1 MPETETA
8 SGGQRRALSPQG
20 PASPAAP
27 PVPLLVNGY
36 RDRRCG
42 SLRNTDIGSEVRL
55 AGWVAAKRDHGG
67 LLFVDL
73 RDPIGP
79 DAYLPVTDWP
89 QGDAAGAGTGPET
102 LASTGAPAGTAT
114 DASLARGHH
123 NARIVQLVCHPGA
136 EAFETLS
143 RLRAESVV
151 SVTGRVVARPPET
164 VNQKLATGS
173 VEVEVS
179 ELEVLS
185 SADVLPFSVERDSE
199 VGEEARLTYRYL
211 DMRRGPVA
219 ERLAKR
225 ALFAQV
231 ARTHLATR
239 GFLEVQ
245 TPVLTASS
253 PEGARDYLVPSRL
266 YPGEFYALP
275 QAPQQFKQLLMVS
288 GIERYFQIAPC
299 FRDEASRADR
309 SPGEFYQIDMEMAFA
324 TQEDVFREVELL
336 FSALVSN
343 LTQKHAPTPYPRI
356 KYADALARYGTDKPD
371 TRFGLEVV
379 DLTSK
384 LGGRTELP
392 MFAEAPAK
400 RHAVRA
406 VLAPGA
412 AGRPR
417 SWFDAFAETARAS
430 GATGSWLQLPPDG
443 SERRGPL
450 SRKLTDEEMDVLA
463 AGAGASSGDAVLTCV
478 GPSASASVPLGQV
491 RSALGRELGLAD
503 PGLLAFCWIVDFPM
517 FERNP
522 ETGAWDFSHNPF
534 SMPQGG
540 LKALEDNDPA
550 DIVAYQYDVVCN
562 GLELSSG
569 AVRNH
574 LPEVMEKA
582 FAIAGYSRDRVERS
596 FPALWNAFR
605 YGPPPHAGI
614 APGFDRLFMLLED
627 QPNLREVIAFPLAQ
641 NARDLLMG
649 APAPVTPEQLSEL
662 HLQIA
667 LPKKP

>member
-1 MPETETA
+1 MADTTEQPT
-8 SGGQRRALSPQG
+8 GL
-20 PASPAAP
+20 AP
-27 PVPLLVNGY
+27 LAPNRY
-36 RDRRCG
+36 RDTRCG
-42 SLRNTDIGSEVRL
+42 ALREKDTGTTVRL

-73 RDPIGP
+73 RDPVGP
-79 DAYLPVTDWP
+79 DAYLPVP
-89 QGDAAGAGTGPET
+89 DAP
-102 LASTGAPAGTAT
+102 GTANG
-114 DASLARGHH
+114 LRRGDHA
-123 NARIVQLVCHPGA
+123 ARIVQLVCHPGT
-136 EAFETLS
+136 EGFEVLT
-143 RLRAESVV
+143 RLRLESVV
-151 SVTGRVVARPPET
+151 SVTGTVVARPPGT
-164 VNQKLATGS
+164 ANPNLATGAI
-173 VEVEVS
+173 EVEVAGV
-179 ELEVLS
+179 EVLS
-185 SADVLPFSVERDSE
+185 SADVLPFPVERESE
-199 VGEEARLTYRYL
+199 VGEETRLTYRYL
-211 DMRRGPVA
+211 DIRRGPLA

-225 ALFAQV
+225 ALMTQL
-231 ARTHLATR
+231 ARLHLASR

-288 GIERYFQIAPC
+288 GIERYFQLAPC

-309 SPGEFYQIDMEMAFA
+309 SPGEFYQIDIEMAFA
-324 TQEDVFREVELL
+324 TQEDVFHEVELL
-336 FSALVSN
+336 FSALVAG
-343 LTQKHAPTPYPRI
+343 LTEKRAPAPYPRI
-356 KYADALARYGTDKPD
+356 SYKDALARYGTDKPD
-371 TRFGLEVV
+371 IRFGLEVA
-379 DLTSK
+379 DLTGT

-400 RHAVRA
+400 GHAVRA
-406 VLAPGA
+406 LLAPGA

-417 SWFDAFAETARAS
+417 SWFDAFAESARATG
-430 GATGSWLQLPPDG
+430 GAGSWLQLPPDG
-443 SERRGPL
+443 SEPKGPL
-450 SRKLTDEEMDVLA
+450 ARRLTAEEMA
-463 AGAGASSGDAVLTCV
+463 ALVGATGASPGDAVLTCV
-478 GPSASASVPLGQV
+478 GPAPSASVALGQV

-503 PGLLAFCWIVDFPM
+503 PDLLAFCWVVDFPM
-517 FERNP
+517 FEKNP

-540 LKALEDNDPA
+540 LAALEESDPG
-550 DIVAYQYDVVCN
+550 DVVAYQYDVVCN

-582 FAIAGYSRDRVERS
+582 FSIAGYSRDRLERS

-614 APGFDRLFMLLED
+614 APGLDRFFMLLED

-641 NARDLLMG
+641 NARDLMMG
-649 APAPVTPEQLSEL
+649 APAPATPQQLAEL
-662 HLQIA
+662 HLQVVP
-667 LPKKP
+667 PKPPR